1 MAAEGAEKKT
11 VSRVNKPNEAKDK
24 AKVRSNFF
32 SVRVVD
38 GRR

>member
-1 MAAEGAEKKT
+1 MAAEGIKNKT
-11 VSRVNKPNEAKDK
+11 VGRVNKPNGAKDK